1 MGLTDTDTCS
11 QCTMGVT
18 DTYLH
23 ALWECSPVQGF
34 WNTVTHKL
42 TDILSCRIPPSP
54 SLCLLGIITTFT
66 IPPKYKNS
74 LLTSL
79 TIAKKIILQNWK
91 SKQSMNIKHWSN
103 SLIHHIST
111 SQMTAYFEDDIPSF
125 METWTP
131 FINHF
136 NIVFNQSSISTT

>member
-1 MGLTDTDTCS
+1 MTSNTNLQLIQYKVIHRTHITQYKKFKMGLTDTDTCS

-66 IPPKYKNS
+66 IPPKYKKQFVDISNYRQENNS
-74 LLTSL
+74 TKLE
-79 TIAKKIILQNWK
+79 
-91 SKQSMNIKHWSN
+91 IKTVNKHQT
-103 SLIHHIST
+103 L
-111 SQMTAYFEDDIPSF
+111 
-125 METWTP
+125 
-131 FINHF
+131 
-136 NIVFNQSSISTT
+136 V